1 MLLILILLILKIQ
14 ISHVG
19 IKKKQIMNL
28 LPQRSVI
35 AHKESSPSEISHNLS
50 EKTRMLVGV
59 SIIIAA
65 AGPGDFVIGIFTAE
79 SEPKKLNKKFP
90 KRQRPKL
97 LHLHSNRKCN
107 IYALIYPSIQPKK
120 CMALAMVMSTSYMH
134 VLLQICSL
142 LF

>member
-1 MLLILILLILKIQ
+1 MLKYAFNINTFNIENTDFTC
-14 ISHVG
+14 G
-19 IKKKQIMNL
+19 N
-28 LPQRSVI
+28 
-35 AHKESSPSEISHNLS
+35 KEKADNEFSPSEISHNLS

-90 KRQRPKL
+90 KRQRAKL

-107 IYALIYPSIQPKK
+107 IYALIYPSIQSKK
-120 CMALAMVMSTSYMH
+120 CMALAMVMPTSYMH
-134 VLLQICSL
+134 ALLQIRSL